1 MSEEAVFQ
9 RAHGCSERLE
19 ELLQPEYH
27 LKPSDGQQ
35 LNYVITEHKEAV
47 EKLKGQLKILSDH
60 DSMLF
65 QANGITLKHDKK
77 FHHNFNVERIAGKA
91 AKGFR
96 GIRKP

>member
-1 MSEEAVFQ
+1 MSEEAAFQ
-9 RAHGCSERLE
+9 RADGFSERLG
-19 ELLQPEYH
+19 ELLQPEYQ
-27 LKPSDGQQ
+27 LRPSDGRR
-35 LNYVITEHKEAV
+35 LNYVIKEHKEAV

-77 FHHNFNVERIAGKA
+77 FHHNFNVERIASKA